1 MLFFFSS
8 QALQNELDSK
18 EPDMNLLLDKGQ
30 KIVDSASTSPMSD
43 VSDLSEKLE
52 SLREGWKELHR
63 VASERDLR
71 LKEADKLADQFHS
84 DADLL
89 AAWLN
94 LAEEKLNNVPTVG
107 KQNCCAIETKHHF
120 ISAKIIYILRVRSHL
135 PFAFALK
142 QVALQVAWQVT

>member
-1 MLFFFSS
+1 
-8 QALQNELDSK
+8 
-18 EPDMNLLLDKGQ
+18 MNLLLDKGQ

-52 SLREGWKELHR
+52 SLREGWKELRR

-107 KQNCCAIETKHHF
+107 KQNCAIETKHHF
-120 ISAKIIYILRVRSHL
+120 VTAKLIYILRVRSHL
-135 PFAFALK
+135 PFTFVLK
-142 QVALQVAWQVT
+142 QAALQVAWQVT